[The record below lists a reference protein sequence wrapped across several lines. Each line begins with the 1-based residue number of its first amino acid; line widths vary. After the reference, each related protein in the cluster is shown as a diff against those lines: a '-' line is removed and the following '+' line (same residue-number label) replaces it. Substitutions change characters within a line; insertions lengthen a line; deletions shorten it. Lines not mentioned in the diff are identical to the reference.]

1 MLHCVVMCLAF
12 VLDMNVYK
20 SIKHRMRMLD
30 AKTML
35 LSNVLDLALTYLGIL
50 VVLVV
55 VHPVLNQRLLAL
67 R

>member
-1 MLHCVVMCLAF
+1 MCLAF